1 MAKGVWIVAEAR
13 DGAYR
18 KVSFEI
24 ASAARKLAD
33 ELGDE
38 VCAVLCG
45 SGIEGKAAE
54 LGKYGV
60 DKVYVADNPALEPY
74 TTDAH
79 AAAVAKIVKEKGPA
93 ILLLGAS
100 VQGKDL
106 AARLVGK
113 LATGLATD
121 CTGLKI
127 EGGKLIAVRPMYAGK
142 CFGEVA
148 FEATP
153 AMASLRPNV
162 FAIVEN
168 AKAGAVEKFDPA
180 LDAGQIK
187 TKVAEIAKDTSG
199 KIELTEANIIVSGG
213 RGMKGPENYTMLE
226 DLAKVLGAA
235 VGASRAAVDAGWRPA
250 DGPGRPDGQD
260 RVAEPLHRLRYF
272 RRHSAS
278 GRHEL
283 LEVHRRHQQGPR
295 GPHLPEG
302 GLRDR
307 RRPLQG
313 RAGSDGSGEEDSCIR
328 LKSGAGLPQGPAPLH
343 HL

>member
-33 ELGDE
+33 QLGDE

-79 AAAVAKIVKEKGPA
+79 AAAVAKIVKEKDPA

-121 CTGLKI
+121 CTDLKI

-148 FEATP
+148 FEAAP

-180 LDAGQIK
+180 LDAAQIK

-235 VGASRAAVDAGWRPA
+235 VGASRAAVDAGWRPQT
-250 DGPGRPDGQD
+250 DQVGQTGKT
-260 RVAEPLHRLRYF
+260 VAPNLYI
-272 RRHSAS
+272 AC
-278 GRHEL
+278 G
-283 LEVHRRHQQGPR
+283 
-295 GPHLPEG
+295 
-302 GLRDR
+302 
-307 RRPLQG
+307 
-313 RAGSDGSGEEDSCIR
+313 I
-328 LKSGAGLPQGPAPLH
+328 SGAIQHLAGMSSSKFIVAINKDPEAPIFQRADYGIVDDLFKVVPEVTAAAKKI
-343 HL
+343 LA

>member
-1 MAKGVWIVAEAR
+1 MAKGVWIVAEVR

-60 DKVYVADNPALEPY
+60 DKVYVADNAALEPY

-79 AAAVAKIVKEKGPA
+79 ATAVAKIVKEKGPA
-93 ILLLGAS
+93 ILLLAAS

-148 FEATP
+148 FEAAP

-162 FAIVEN
+162 FPIVEN

-187 TKVAEIAKDTSG
+187 TKVAEIAKDASG

-213 RGMKGPENYTMLE
+213 RGMKGPEGYGILE

-250 DGPGRPDGQD
+250 TDQVGQTGKT
-260 RVAEPLHRLRYF
+260 VSPNLYIAC
-272 RRHSAS
+272 
-278 GRHEL
+278 G
-283 LEVHRRHQQGPR
+283 
-295 GPHLPEG
+295 
-302 GLRDR
+302 
-307 RRPLQG
+307 
-313 RAGSDGSGEEDSCIR
+313 I
-328 LKSGAGLPQGPAPLH
+328 SGAIQHLAGMSSSKFIVAINKDPEAPIFQRADYGIVDDLFKVIPEVTAAAKKI
-343 HL
+343 LA

>member
-1 MAKGVWIVAEAR
+1 MAKGVWIVAEVR

-18 KVSFEI
+18 KVSYEI

-45 SGIEGKAAE
+45 SGIEGKASE

-79 AAAVAKIVKEKGPA
+79 AAAVAKIVKEKDPA
-93 ILLLGAS
+93 ILLMAAS

-106 AARLVGK
+106 SARLVGK

-121 CTGLKI
+121 CTSLKI
-127 EGGKLIAVRPMYAGK
+127 EGGKLVAVRPMYAGK

-153 AMASLRPNV
+153 AMATLRPNV
-162 FAIVEN
+162 FPIVEN
-168 AKAGAVEKFDPA
+168 AKAGAAEKFDPA
-180 LDAGQIK
+180 LDAGQLK

-213 RGMKGPENYTMLE
+213 RGMKGPENYGILE

-235 VGASRAAVDAGWRPA
+235 VGASRAAVDAGWRPVT
-250 DGPGRPDGQD
+250 DQVGQTGKT
-260 RVAEPLHRLRYF
+260 VSPNLYIAC
-272 RRHSAS
+272 
-278 GRHEL
+278 G
-283 LEVHRRHQQGPR
+283 
-295 GPHLPEG
+295 
-302 GLRDR
+302 
-307 RRPLQG
+307 
-313 RAGSDGSGEEDSCIR
+313 I
-328 LKSGAGLPQGPAPLH
+328 SGAIQHLAGMSSSKFIVAINKDPEAPIFQRADYGIVDDLFKVVPEVTAAAKK
-343 HL
+343 LLA